1 MKPDNQMKLSIKA
14 ISINEGFARSC
25 VGAFVAQ
32 IDPTIEQLDDL
43 KTAVSEAVTNAIVH
57 GYADNDQGNVE
68 ITCSLI
74 DKTVTVEIVDFGK
87 GISNISQAMQPF
99 FSTVT
104 NGDRAGMG
112 FAVMQAFCDKVDV
125 FSSGGITKI
134 TLTKNCE

>member
-25 VGAFVAQ
+25 VGAFAAQ

-68 ITCSLI
+68 ITCSLL